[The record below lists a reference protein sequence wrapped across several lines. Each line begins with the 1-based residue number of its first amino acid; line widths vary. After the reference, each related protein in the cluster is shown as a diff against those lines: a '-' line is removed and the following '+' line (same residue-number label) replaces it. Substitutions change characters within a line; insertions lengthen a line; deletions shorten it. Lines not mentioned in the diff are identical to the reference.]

1 MPCCKT
7 NCSALA
13 ILASVIVGIVTA
25 FLRITATITLT
36 PAFLWVTLGVAVAFL
51 VIALATSAS
60 TQGAS
65 NRGCFCPILSLL
77 LTGALGAILTSVV
90 LLAITFAATSIIGAI
105 ITGALLG
112 FVSLIFTETACL
124 AKCLAR
130 CNSAD

>member
-1 MPCCKT
+1 MSYCRT

-13 ILASVIVGIVTA
+13 VIASVIVGIVTA

-36 PAFLWVTLGVAVAFL
+36 PAFLWVALGAAVAFL

-60 TQGAS
+60 TQGAN
-65 NRGCFCPILSLL
+65 NRGCICPILSLL
-77 LTGALGAILTSVV
+77 LTGVLGAILTSVV
-90 LLAITFAATSIIGAI
+90 LLAIEFAATSIIGAT

-124 AKCLAR
+124 TKCLAR